1 MRISL
6 LQFAQALGICSGY
19 LVGDLVFKYYG
30 YRMVFAISIAVHV
43 FAILYTIMKFPWDF
57 KSQTSSGKGSIWT
70 CVKDSMKKLKDSQHK
85 GIIVSMCAA
94 MIVCQAVKKADSS
107 VTYLYTR
114 HQYGW
119 ETDQYSVYAIIVVLC
134 GAVGTSIIYPVLSYY
149 LGVDDC
155 VLGVVGS
162 ISCIDYHAV
171 TGLATK
177 DWHLYYAAGLG
188 VLGISTNVTVRSILS
203 KTSDSSTG
211 GTLFSLFA
219 SIEALV
225 PLITSPLIAF
235 IYTSTL
241 SIFPGTIFL
250 VTAGLFFI
258 NIIIFSAIFV
268 NKIKEKSRANT
279 E

>member
-1 MRISL
+1 MNSLCYVTYLVISFFPSASIYWLLLPSLPISLSGGWYTINLLCFSVVNDQSDRKSRSMRISL

-70 CVKDSMKKLKDSQHK
+70 CVKDSMKKLKDSHHK
-85 GIIVSMCAA
+85 GIIVSMCVA

-171 TGLATK
+171 TGLASLLCCRS
-177 DWHLYYAAGLG
+177 WGSWYLYQCDCAL
-188 VLGISTNVTVRSILS
+188 N
-203 KTSDSSTG
+203 
-211 GTLFSLFA
+211 TL
-219 SIEALV
+219 
-225 PLITSPLIAF
+225 
-235 IYTSTL
+235 
-241 SIFPGTIFL
+241 
-250 VTAGLFFI
+250 
-258 NIIIFSAIFV
+258 
-268 NKIKEKSRANT
+268 
-279 E
+279 